1 LFRHSGAGRRGRPL
15 HDLDECCHVKVDHC
29 AGETPTN
36 VFPRWLRT
44 DSATTGTQTPVRQS
58 LTKET
63 GFDPPRAYLKCTE
76 VLDVSVSPSLTG
88 TSVKRA
94 KCRQAVASPGVQG
107 KKRAYK
113 WQFILLVTHRKVWL
127 GVVGCYGWVWL
138 GVMVRCGRVWLGVV
152 GCGCVWL
159 CVAGGTSLAS
169 DPILLHSKSLQW

>member
-1 LFRHSGAGRRGRPL
+1 M
-15 HDLDECCHVKVDHC
+15 
-29 AGETPTN
+29 
-36 VFPRWLRT
+36 FPRWLRT